1 MKISVVCPT
10 NRKSISS
17 YARICELLSLDPNK
31 FEVIIRDNSECEK
44 KSCFLKSLS
53 FENHKIR
60 IVPNNGATENFS
72 EASKLATGDYLLFI
86 ADDDWFFKS
95 SLEMIHQL
103 AVASKENKNLTALTG
118 TYLVSSSSGIGSVS
132 YLGLDSNNPL
142 SRMQGYLNVG
152 PNLLYYSV
160 YKKNVFH
167 LSWSLLEKLPYAFC
181 HADLLFVIPAL
192 VLGNI
197 ASVKTLF
204 YQWDFGEW
212 DGADKA
218 MGKRAGIC
226 QAAGLPKEFSVLDK
240 LLTAVE
246 GALLIN
252 SKLLGNYMR
261 DDRSGIAK
269 HWLQN
274 FFAQYQGCP
283 FQNYFPDS
291 EHKNRVDQFR
301 SKLFSIGNISLEGLL
316 EEVSGLF
323 SQVDPAGA
331 EKYFKFWSKI

>member
-1 MKISVVCPT
+1 MKISLVCPT

-17 YARICELLSLDPNK
+17 YARVCELLSLDPNK

-44 KSCFLKSLS
+44 KRRFLESLS
-53 FENHKIR
+53 FENHQIH
-60 IVPNNGATENFS
+60 IVPNNGAAENFS

-95 SLEMIHQL
+95 GLEMLHQL
-103 AVASKENKNLTALTG
+103 AVASTDNKTLTALTG
-118 TYLVSSSSGIGSVS
+118 TYLVSSSRGIGSVS
-132 YLGLDSNNPL
+132 YSGLDSDNPL
-142 SRMQGYLNVG
+142 SRMQGYLSVG
-152 PNLLYYSV
+152 PNLLYYSA

-197 ASVKTLF
+197 ASVKTLC

-212 DGADKA
+212 EGADKA

-240 LLTAVE
+240 LLTAIE

-252 SKLLGNYMR
+252 SKLLGNFVR
-261 DDRSGIAK
+261 HDRSELAIL
-269 HWLQN
+269 WLQN
-274 FFAQYQGCP
+274 FFAQYQVCP

-291 EHKNRVDQFR
+291 EDKNRVDQFR
-301 SKLFSIGNISLEGLL
+301 SKLFSIGNITLEGLL
-316 EEVSGLF
+316 EEVTGLF
-323 SQVDPAGA
+323 SHVDPAGA

>member
-10 NRKSISS
+10 NRRSISS
-17 YARICELLSLDPNK
+17 YARVCELLSLDPKK

-44 KSCFLKSLS
+44 KSRFLGSLS
-53 FENHKIR
+53 LENHQIL
-60 IVPNNGATENFS
+60 IVPNNGFKENFS
-72 EASKLATGDYLLFI
+72 EASKLAKGDYLLFI

-95 SLEMIHQL
+95 GLEMLHEL
-103 AVASKENKNLTALTG
+103 AVNSQNNKSLTALTG
-118 TYLVSSSSGIGSVS
+118 TYLVSSSRGIGSMS
-132 YLGLDSNNPL
+132 YSELDSDNPL

-152 PNLLYYSV
+152 PNLLYYSA

-167 LSWSLLEKLPYAFC
+167 LSWNLLEKLPYAFC
-181 HADLLFVIPAL
+181 HADLLFVIPSL

-197 ASVKTLF
+197 ASVNTLC

-212 DGADKA
+212 EGADKA

-246 GALLIN
+246 GAMLIN
-252 SKLLGNYMR
+252 SKFLGNYAR
-261 DDRSGIAK
+261 YDRSEVARL
-269 HWLQN
+269 WLQN
-274 FFAQYQGCP
+274 FFAQYHVCP
-283 FQNYFPDS
+283 FQNHFPDS
-291 EHKNRVDQFR
+291 EEKNRVDLFR
-301 SKLFSIGNISLEGLL
+301 SKLFSIGNITLEGLL
-316 EEVSGLF
+316 EEVTGLF

>member
-1 MKISVVCPT
+1 MKISLVCPT

-17 YARICELLSLDPNK
+17 YARVCELLSLDPNK

-44 KSCFLKSLS
+44 KRRFLESLS
-53 FENHKIR
+53 FENHQIL

-72 EASKLATGDYLLFI
+72 EASKLTTGDYLLFI

-95 SLEMIHQL
+95 GLEMLHQL
-103 AVASKENKNLTALTG
+103 AVDSNENKILTALTG
-118 TYLVSSSSGIGSVS
+118 TYLVSSSRGIGSMLYS
-132 YLGLDSNNPL
+132 GLDSQDPL
-142 SRMQGYLNVG
+142 IRMQGYLNVG
-152 PNLLYYSV
+152 PNLLYYSA
-160 YKKNVFH
+160 YKKNVFN
-167 LSWSLLEKLPYAFC
+167 LSWNLLAKLPYAFC
-181 HADLLFVIPAL
+181 HADLLFVIPSI
-192 VLGNI
+192 VIGSI
-197 ASVKTLF
+197 ASVKTLC

-212 DGADKA
+212 EGADKA

-240 LLTAVE
+240 LLSALE

-252 SKLLGNYMR
+252 SKLLGNYVR
-261 DDRSGIAK
+261 YDRSEMARL
-269 HWLQN
+269 WLQN
-274 FFAQYQGCP
+274 FFAQYQICP

-301 SKLFSIGNISLEGLL
+301 IKLFSIGNITLEGLL
-316 EEVSGLF
+316 EEVTRLF
-323 SQVDPAGA
+323 AQVDPVGA